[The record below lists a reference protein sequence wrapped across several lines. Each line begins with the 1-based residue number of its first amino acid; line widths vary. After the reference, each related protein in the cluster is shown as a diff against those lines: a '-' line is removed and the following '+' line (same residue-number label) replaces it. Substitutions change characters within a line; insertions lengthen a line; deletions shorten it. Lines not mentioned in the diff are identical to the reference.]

1 MDFIT
6 STVFT
11 CMKFD
16 TLLFILSCAVGMNFL
31 LYVDGILLKASSPR
45 LLDIITA
52 LLFSEFVMT
61 DMGSLHYLLDIAL
74 NLVF

>member
-1 MDFIT
+1 
-6 STVFT
+6 
-11 CMKFD
+11 MKFD

-31 LYVDGILLKASSPR
+31 LLYVDGILLKASSPR
-45 LLDIITA
+45 LLDMITA

-61 DMGSLHYLLDIAL
+61 DKGSLHYLLDIAL